1 MLDPHSAQSIY
12 TWDASGLEAVDA
24 IIDDPDGAGL
34 VMLYHFEGYMDA
46 GEAGEQIVEGLVG
59 TGSSTIVAR
68 FDADR
73 LIDYRARRPAMT
85 FRRDQWVSYDTP
97 RLELRLL
104 RDATGAPFL
113 LLAGPEPDAEWDR
126 FTAAV
131 REITERVGVRL
142 AVTFHGIP
150 MGVPHT
156 RPVGLTPHGN
166 RTDLVPG
173 HRALFDEA
181 EVPGSAA
188 GLIEL
193 RLSESGHEVL
203 GVAAHV
209 PHYIAR
215 STYPDAALVIIEAI
229 TSATGLVLPDV
240 TQALRSAALTTQ
252 NEIERQLAE
261 GDEELVGVVR
271 GLEQQYDALAG
282 AESRGSLVAEA
293 AELPSADELGAVFE
307 RFLAD
312 REGEG
317 GAAGGDGAGGDPSR

>member
-1 MLDPHSAQSIY
+1 MLEPHSAQSMY

-24 IIDDPDGAGL
+24 VIDDPDGAGL

-46 GEAGEQIVEGLVG
+46 GEAGEQIVQRIIDAQPGV
-59 TGSSTIVAR
+59 TVAR

-73 LIDYRARRPAMT
+73 LIDYRARRPMMT
-85 FRRDQWVSYDTP
+85 FRRDRWVSYDAP

-113 LLAGPEPDAEWDR
+113 LLYGPEPDAEWES
-126 FTAAV
+126 FTTAV
-131 REITERVGVRL
+131 REIAERVGVRL
-142 AVTFHGIP
+142 AVTFNGIP

-166 RTDLVPG
+166 RTELVPG
-173 HRALFDEA
+173 HRPLFDEA
-181 EVPGSAA
+181 DVPGSAA

-193 RLSESGHEVL
+193 RLSEAGHDVL
-203 GVAAHV
+203 GVVAHV

-215 STYPDAALVIIEAI
+215 STYPDAALVVIEAV

-240 TQALRSAALTTQ
+240 AHALRSEALTTQ
-252 NEIERQLAE
+252 NEIERQLSE
-261 GDEELVGVVR
+261 GDEDLVAVVR

-282 AESRGSLVAEA
+282 AETRGSLVAEP
-293 AELPSADELGAVFE
+293 AELPSADEIGAVFE
-307 RFLAD
+307 RFLAE

-317 GAAGGDGAGGDPSR
+317 GGGAGEDPAR